1 MRGKK
6 FLIGVTF
13 VFITITIANPV
24 FARKIELTFWHS
36 LGFHVKAIIEE
47 LTDEYNSTHKGVK
60 VTPVFQGL
68 FEDMQVKM
76 LASAVTHQ
84 LPDVAQV
91 QLEFMEPYIYNGIID
106 PINKYIPETEREDII
121 PQFWDLVTRDGEIYG
136 VPFCISTQVFF
147 YNEDAFK
154 MAGLDPN
161 RPPDTWE
168 EMIEM
173 SKKLT
178 MDTNGDGKIDRY
190 AAMFW
195 LNGIY
200 GIAPFLWDNGGKIFS
215 DDGKKVNL
223 TSDAMVKTVQML
235 KDLVY
240 KYEIMPRNWTDW
252 ESGQA
257 FLQGKLAM
265 GGFTSAAISYG
276 EKNLPWKLRISLL
289 PKVNGNR
296 YTVLGGSTLVNF
308 SRSRKKRKAAN
319 DFIFWLVNKENTI
332 KMHEEVGFIPIR
344 KSALNS
350 LELRMFDKKNP
361 NFKVP
366 IESIKYGRALPNHP
380 EFYKINKTF
389 AEMLQRII
397 LNNGDVLEE
406 LQKTEKEI
414 NSFLE

>member
-1 MRGKK
+1 MIK
-6 FLIGVTF
+6 IVTILF
-13 VFITITIANPV
+13 AIMVANPL

-36 LGFHVKAIIEE
+36 LGFHLKQIVENMA
-47 LTDEYNSTHKGVK
+47 DEYNETHRGVK

-84 LPDVAQV
+84 LPDIAQV
-91 QLEFMEPYIYNGIID
+91 QLEYLEPYIVNGIID
-106 PINKYIPETEREDII
+106 PINKYIPEDAKEDIL
-121 PQFWDLVTRDGEIYG
+121 PAFWDLVSRDGEIYS
-136 VPFCISTQVFF
+136 VPFCISTVVFF

-154 MAGLDPN
+154 MVGLDAN
-161 RPPDTWE
+161 KPPDTWK
-168 EMIEM
+168 EMIQM
-173 SKKLT
+173 GKKLT
-178 MDTNGDGKIDRY
+178 RDTNGDGKIDSY

-195 LNGIY
+195 MDGIY
-200 GIAPFLWDNGGKIFS
+200 GIAPFLWDNGGKIFT

-240 KYEIMPRNWTDW
+240 KYKIMPRNWTGW

-257 FLQGKLAM
+257 FLRGKLAM

-289 PKVNGNR
+289 PRVNGNR
-296 YTVLGGSTLVNF
+296 YTILGGSTLANF
-308 SRSRKKRKAAN
+308 AGSRKKRKAAN

-332 KMHEEVGFIPIR
+332 RIHEGVGFIPVR

-350 LELRMFDKKNP
+350 LELKMFDKKNP
-361 NFKVP
+361 NFRIP
-366 IESIKYGRALPNHP
+366 IDSIKFSKPLPNNA
-380 EFYKINKTF
+380 EFYKINKSF

-397 LNNGDVLEE
+397 LNNADVFQE

>member
-1 MRGKK
+1 MMRKHIIVK
-6 FLIGVTF
+6 IVTILF
-13 VFITITIANPV
+13 AVMMANPL
-24 FARKIELTFWHS
+24 FARKVELTFWHS
-36 LGFHVKAIIEE
+36 LGFQVKQIIENMAN
-47 LTDEYNSTHKGVK
+47 EYNKTHSGVK

-84 LPDVAQV
+84 LPDIAQV
-91 QLEFMEPYIYNGIID
+91 QLEFLEPYISNGIID
-106 PINKYIPETEREDII
+106 PINKYIPEAEKEDIL
-121 PQFWDLVTRDGEIYG
+121 PVFWDLVSRNGEIYC

-154 MAGLDPN
+154 KAGLNPN
-161 RPPDTWE
+161 GPPDTWR
-168 EMIEM
+168 EMIKM
-173 SKKLT
+173 GKKLT
-178 MDTNGDGKIDRY
+178 MDTNGDGKMDRY
-190 AAMFW
+190 ATMFW

-200 GIAPFLWDNGGKIFS
+200 GIAPFVWDNGGKIFT
-215 DDGKKVNL
+215 DDGKKINL
-223 TSDAMVKTVQML
+223 TSDAMVKTVQMM

-240 KYEIMPRNWTDW
+240 KYKIMPRKWTDW

-319 DFIFWLVNKENTI
+319 DFIFWLINKENTI
-332 KMHEEVGFIPIR
+332 RIHEGVGFIPVR

-350 LELRMFDKKNP
+350 LELKMFDKKNP

-366 IESIKYGRALPNHP
+366 IDSIKYSKALPNTP
-380 EFYKINKTF
+380 EFYKINK
-389 AEMLQRII
+389 AISEMLQRII
-397 LNNGDVLEE
+397 LSDGDVLEE